1 MNGIDV
7 QTGFPDLET
16 VEGVENP
23 RCSWGES
30 VCTASVEYRIRRR
43 AGEDD
48 AEPAAGGEVEL
59 FCPRHYVLSL
69 ARLLEVHEAECGR
82 PATEHLADYGPLNQ

>member
-1 MNGIDV
+1 MDV

-23 RCSWGES
+23 RCSWDES
-30 VCTASVEYRIRRR
+30 VCTASVEYRIQRR

-48 AEPAAGGEVEL
+48 TEPGVDGEVEL

-69 ARLLEVHEAECGR
+69 ARLVEVHEAECGH
-82 PATEHLADYGPLNQ
+82 PAVEHLADYGPLNQ